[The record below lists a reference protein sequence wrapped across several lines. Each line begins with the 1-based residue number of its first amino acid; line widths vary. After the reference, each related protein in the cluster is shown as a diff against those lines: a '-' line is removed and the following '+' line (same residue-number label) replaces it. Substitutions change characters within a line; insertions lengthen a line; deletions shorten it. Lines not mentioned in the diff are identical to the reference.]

1 MEGYGRDCMEEDTL
15 REIYFAV
22 QEGRKVPKGFNK
34 EKLSTQDG
42 CLLKG
47 FCVVIPKNLRKQIL
61 QEIHMAHTGIVKM
74 KPLARGHQRTQRR
87 LVDQL
92 LHFAGKIPTVQR
104 PIDEE
109 KDLQEEELL
118 VAEVKNVEEIPQ
130 QLTPENPTTEVPEPR
145 RSRTY
150 RKAPQCLNL

>member
-1 MEGYGRDCMEEDTL
+1 M
-15 REIYFAV
+15 
-22 QEGRKVPKGFNK
+22 FNRNIRTRLDLVRRNITSDIS
-34 EKLSTQDG
+34 EKQLSNNRR
-42 CLLKG
+42 CK
-47 FCVVIPKNLRKQIL
+47 
-61 QEIHMAHTGIVKM
+61 
-74 KPLARGHQRTQRR
+74 QRTQRR